1 MVLASASPRRA
12 ELLRQVGLSFEV
24 WPGAAE
30 EETRGVLVT
39 DPDAGTAPG
48 AHRAGWTLQAVR
60 ARARAA
66 ALRKARPAVEAQPD
80 AVVIAADTMVM
91 VDGVVLGKPSTHE
104 DAENMLRRLSGRTHH
119 VTTGVVVAHGRRAVE
134 LSDDTVTAVCFRTL
148 RDDEILRYVAT
159 GEPMDKA
166 GAYGIQGRAAL
177 FVERVE
183 GDYFGVVG
191 LPLVSL
197 ARLLESV
204 GVQMF

>member
-24 WPGAAE
+24 WPGAGE
-30 EETRGVLVT
+30 EETRGILPA
-39 DPDAGTAPG
+39 DPE
-48 AHRAGWTLQAVR
+48 AHSSRGPLRVGWTLEAVR

-66 ALRKARPAVEAQPD
+66 ALRKARRAVEAHPD

-91 VDGVVLGKPSTHE
+91 VDGVVFGKPSTPQ
-104 DAENMLRRLSGRTHH
+104 DAGTMLHRLSGRTHH
-119 VTTGVVVAHGRRAVE
+119 VTTGVVVAHGHRAVE
-134 LSDDTVTAVCFRTL
+134 LADDTVTAVHFRTL
-148 RDDEILRYVAT
+148 REDEILRYVAT

-197 ARLLESV
+197 ARLLDSA
-204 GVQMF
+204 GVRTL